1 MPNAVITGALERLSD
16 MAVAL
21 KSARFDVLAAET
33 SPSDVPDG
41 PIDCYVQLPPET
53 PSPDG
58 TALQGTHAL
67 DPQALVARFDAV
79 SHLAPQLAPEASVVL
94 VADRAEGTPAP
105 DVGLVR
111 LLMEAVLADHARDR
125 VRTAVVDGGHLP
137 EEVAVF
143 AWRLGRQR
151 LQADRS
157 AQGPCGRRRRTR
169 R

>member
-21 KSARFDVLAAET
+21 KSAGFEVLAAET

-41 PIDCYVQLPPET
+41 LIDCYVQLPPET

-58 TALQGTHAL
+58 TTALQGTHAL
-67 DPQALVARFDAV
+67 HAQTLVARFDAV

-105 DVGLVR
+105 EVGLVR
-111 LLMEAVLADHARDR
+111 LLMEAVLADHDRDR
-125 VRTAVVDGGHLP
+125 VRTAVMAGGHLP
-137 EEVAVF
+137 EEVAAF
-143 AWRLGRQR
+143 AW
-151 LQADRS
+151 S
-157 AQGPCGRRRRTR
+157 ATPCQVAEPED
-169 R
+169 